1 MHNTKKDCLVDLTK
15 KQSMIEACK
24 TNAKKLFIQEKIK
37 KYN

>member
-1 MHNTKKDCLVDLTK
+1 MYNTKKDCLAYLTK
-15 KQSMIEACK
+15 KQSTIEACK